1 MIREAIVTTLA
12 ADGGAHI
19 TPLGFR
25 EEAGRVVLAPF
36 VPSVTLENLRRAG
49 VAVLN
54 FTDDVR
60 VFAGCL
66 TGRRHWPLLP
76 AERSPVPR
84 LADSLAHWEL
94 VVEEVAEHAERP
106 RFFCTVTARAEHAAF
121 CGFNRAQAAVVEG
134 AILISRLDWLDP
146 AQVAAE
152 MRYLQ
157 IAVDKT
163 AGERERDAWRWLQEA
178 VAAHPR
184 HGGGALAAPV

>member
-1 MIREAIVTTLA
+1 VIREAIVTTLA

-66 TGRRHWPLLP
+66 TGRRHWPLLKKI
-76 AERSPVPR
+76 RKK
-84 LADSLAHWEL
+84 SLKDQKRRRKK
-94 VVEEVAEHAERP
+94 V
-106 RFFCTVTARAEHAAF
+106 
-121 CGFNRAQAAVVEG
+121 Q
-134 AILISRLDWLDP
+134 
-146 AQVAAE
+146 
-152 MRYLQ
+152 
-157 IAVDKT
+157 
-163 AGERERDAWRWLQEA
+163 
-178 VAAHPR
+178 
-184 HGGGALAAPV
+184 